1 MNELFEQTRNL
12 ADEKIEAMMNYPTFY
27 FKKEKTRGIYRIGI
41 DKKTIKA
48 PDAETAQV
56 LAGEGWVLITND

>member
-1 MNELFEQTRNL
+1 MKTLFEQTRNL

-27 FKKEKTRGIYRIGI
+27 FKKENTMGIYRLSV